1 MGCAVSTS
9 STETRS
15 GRGRDL
21 PGAHALAVEQLER
34 LVERLA
40 QRAALALDLAAT
52 ANTVVLLGDV
62 REVEVDGEGPQH
74 DRLRVDVELRDGLT
88 ERPGRARVAATPE
101 PGKEADPLLEAED
114 VVALLLGEH
123 TTEDLPEQAHVR
135 PEREVVRVLGGRAHR
150 PHSARSGPRE
160 GWRRR

>member
-1 MGCAVSTS
+1 MRGQHELDRDAL
-9 STETRS
+9 

-21 PGAHALAVEQLER
+21 PGAHTLAVEQLER

-62 REVEVDGEGPQH
+62 REVEVDGERPQH

-101 PGKEADPLLEAED
+101 PGEEADPLLEAED
-114 VVALLLGEH
+114 VVALLLVS
-123 TTEDLPEQAHVR
+123 TR
-135 PEREVVRVLGGRAHR
+135 PRISPSRRTFAR
-150 PHSARSGPRE
+150 SARSCA
-160 GWRRR
+160 